1 MKPIAITMGDPS
13 GISAEITIKTWI
25 QRKKNKLN
33 PFFLIDREERVLNVA
48 KHLKLNIPTKII
60 NSPNDVEEIF
70 NKYLPIY
77 NLKQS
82 INSVLGKPNPKFVVD
97 ILESID
103 IAINFAVKNEII
115 GIVTNPVSKEILM
128 KKGFEQNGQTEYITE
143 KVNKICRKKY
153 KEIMILSTTAPDDS
167 GENLKVGLITTH
179 IPIKEVSKKLTKKII
194 SQKIKTFHKSL
205 VDLWKIKKPLIGI
218 CGLNPHCGEN
228 GMIGDED
235 KRLILPVYK
244 ELKSKFNL
252 KGLLSADTS
261 FSRKNRQKFDGFIC
275 MFHDQGI
282 IPVKTLDFDKS
293 VNITGGLPIIRTSPD
308 HGPAFDIA
316 RLNIANNA
324 SLISSIK
331 LIENFAKK

>member
-1 MKPIAITMGDPS
+1 MGDPA

-25 QRKKNKLN
+25 QRKKNKIN
-33 PFFLIDREERVLNVA
+33 PFFLIDCEKRVLNVA
-48 KHLKLNIPTKII
+48 NYLKLNISTKII
-60 NSPNDVEEIF
+60 SSPADVKEIF
-70 NKYLPIY
+70 NEHLPIFSL
-77 NLKQS
+77 NRS
-82 INSVLGKPNPKFVVD
+82 IKSVLGKPNPKFVKD

-103 IAINFAVKNEII
+103 LAINFAVKNEII

-128 KKGFEQNGQTEYITE
+128 KKGFQQNGQTEYITE
-143 KVNKICRKKY
+143 KINKIFKK
-153 KEIMILSTTAPDDS
+153 KFNEIMILSTTSPDDS
-167 GENLKVGLITTH
+167 GANLRVGLITTH
-179 IPIKEVSKKLTKKII
+179 IPIREVSKKLSKKII
-194 SQKIKTFHKSL
+194 SEKIKTFHKTL
-205 VDLWKIKKPLIGI
+205 VDLWRIKNPVIGI

-235 KRLILPVYK
+235 KKLILPVYN
-244 ELKSKFNL
+244 ELTSKFNL

-261 FSRKNRQKFDGFIC
+261 FSKKNRQKFDGFIC

-316 RLNIANNA
+316 RLNIANNQ
-324 SLISSIK
+324 SLVASIK
-331 LIENFAKK
+331 LIENFIKK